1 MTYNFPDHENGNTFN
16 GVQFGLLIDS
26 VDKSI
31 AGATIV
37 MTCMT
42 PTGDRVFSTDT
53 GEIEIIETGAVDIGK
68 FQFIKQIV
76 TFLPVKS
83 AYPPYTL
90 TSYTYPYEITITFSN
105 GDIKTYIEG
114 TWKIT
119 E

>member
-16 GVQFGLLIDS
+16 GVQFELLVND
-26 VDKSI
+26 VAKSLV
-31 AGATIV
+31 GATIV
-37 MTCMT
+37 MTC
-42 PTGDRVFSTDT
+42 GDKIFSTVT
-53 GEIEIIETGAVDIGK
+53 EEIDINDGAAGK

-76 TFLPVKS
+76 TFPSVAS
-83 AYPPYTL
+83 PYPPYTL
-90 TSYTYPYEITITFSN
+90 PSYTYPYEITITFAD

>member
-16 GVQFGLLIDS
+16 GVQFELLVNS
-26 VDKSI
+26 VAKSI
-31 AGATIV
+31 VGGSIA
-37 MTCMT
+37 MTCIT
-42 PTGDRVFSTDT
+42 PVGAKVFSSDT
-53 GEIEIIETGAVDIGK
+53 GEIEIGSGASGGI
-68 FQFIKQIV
+68 FSFIKQVV
-76 TFLPVKS
+76 TFTPVKS

-90 TSYTYPYEITITFSN
+90 ESYTYPYEITITFAD